1 MSEVLRSL
9 GDICEFKYGKSLP
22 ASSRDGGEFDVYGSN
37 GIVGTHSETITSGPT
52 IVIGR
57 KGSIGELNYSQKS
70 CWPIDTTYYVDT
82 SCTSADLRWLNHA
95 LSSLRLTEMNK
106 SAAIPGLNRND
117 AYEKKLKV
125 PSLSE
130 QRRIASILDKAD
142 ALRSKR
148 REAIAKLDQLLR
160 SVFLEMFGDPA
171 ANPKKMPEKALS
183 ALTEI
188 SSGSTP
194 SRNEMENFAG
204 DIPWVKSTEVDWCSI
219 NETSEHVSNT
229 GIKSA
234 RLKTFPI
241 NTVVVALYGQ
251 GVTRGKCAILNIAA
265 TMNQACAGIKP
276 SDKIKHEY
284 IFQFLKMSY
293 QRLRDQARGGNQENL
308 NVGILGD
315 FKIMLP
321 PLDLQNKFC
330 TIFREIEKMK
340 KSEENGLKKIDLLIK
355 STQFRFFSNH

>member
-130 QRRIASILDKAD
+130 QRRIAAILDKAE

-148 REAIAKLDQLLR
+148 REAIAKLDQLLQ
-160 SVFLEMFGDPA
+160 SVFLEMFGDALAKPKAEVVPLHSTCHLITDGTHQSPTWVDNGIPFIFQSHVKPGSISLDVKKYISLDEYQTLTARKPIEINDILYTIVGSYGNA
-171 ANPKKMPEKALS
+171 AMVRSEQKFCFQRHIAHIK
-183 ALTEI
+183 
-188 SSGSTP
+188 
-194 SRNEMENFAG
+194 
-204 DIPWVKSTEVDWCSI
+204 VKSII
-219 NETSEHVSNT
+219 NPEFLEAQMNQEFIKKQADLRAT
-229 GIKSA
+229 GIAQRTLILKELKDIKIILPSIDAQNSFVNFYRKIRKSSDEQKFQ
-234 RLKTFPI
+234 LNKLDTF
-241 NTVVVALYGQ
+241 
-251 GVTRGKCAILNIAA
+251 CESLN
-265 TMNQACAGIKP
+265 
-276 SDKIKHEY
+276 
-284 IFQFLKMSY
+284 
-293 QRLRDQARGGNQENL
+293 
-308 NVGILGD
+308 
-315 FKIMLP
+315 
-321 PLDLQNKFC
+321 NKF
-330 TIFREIEKMK
+330 F
-340 KSEENGLKKIDLLIK
+340 
-355 STQFRFFSNH
+355 TQ